1 VSEIV
6 KIKSDFNFIATGF
19 SSNSK
24 DLGGEN
30 FVLLKA
36 PKVLLLSGKGVGS
49 TEFGATWFYLDET
62 INYPVSIVEIVNFSR
77 VKLYNYNTLI
87 LADGYYNFTEE
98 QKKHIDAWIL
108 NGGKVIAMNAATSL
122 FEDREGYALSPF
134 ASKEDKEK
142 SEKDEKELE
151 LKKRFLDFEGEERRA
166 ISGSIPGAIMENK
179 LDTTYPMSFG
189 LGKSYYS
196 LKTNEKCYPL
206 LKKAINVAYIPKEY
220 QSYGFVGNDMKKKLT
235 ETVSFA
241 VDKKGEGSVIYMVD
255 NPLFR
260 GFWENGIL
268 LFSNALFLVN

>member
-1 VSEIV
+1 M
-6 KIKSDFNFIATGF
+6 
-19 SSNSK
+19 
-24 DLGGEN
+24 
-30 FVLLKA
+30 
-36 PKVLLLSGKGVGS
+36 
-49 TEFGATWFYLDET
+49 
-62 INYPVSIVEIVNFSR
+62 
-77 VKLYNYNTLI
+77 NYNTLI
-87 LADGYYNFTEE
+87 LADGYYNFTED
-98 QKKHIDAWIL
+98 QKKQLDAWIL
-108 NGGKVIAMNAATSL
+108 NGGKVIVMNAATAL
-122 FEDREGYALSPF
+122 FEDREGYALSLF

-151 LKKRFLDFEGEERRA
+151 LKKRFLDFEGSERRA

-179 LDTTYPMSFG
+179 LDITYPMSFG
-189 LGKSYYS
+189 LGGSYYS

-220 QSYGFVGNDMKKKLT
+220 KSYGFVGNDMKKKLP